1 MKAKGWVAL
10 IWNER
15 LEGASDFNREYEKL
29 LVSLAPDYRNV
40 SHRQLGLEEIRAF
53 FDPGEVELRTFRND
67 QILDRESFLGRLL
80 SSSYVPNLGQPGHR
94 EIVEATGKLFDAHSL
109 GGKIT
114 FASETKIYL
123 GRF

>member
-1 MKAKGWVAL
+1 MKVKGLVAL

-15 LEGASDFNREYEKL
+15 LVNASVVNREYEKL
-29 LVSLAPDYRNV
+29 LRSLAPDYQNV
-40 SHRQLGLEEIRAF
+40 SHCQVGLEEIRAF
-53 FDPGEVELRTFRND
+53 FDPGEVEFRTFRND
-67 QILDRESFLGRLL
+67 QILDRESLLCRLL

-94 EIVEATGKLFDAHSL
+94 EILDAAAEIFDAHNV

-114 FASETKIYL
+114 FDCETKVYV